1 MKELVEFINSGGWA
15 ESTQRQYERVLVKL
29 LGECCPEQMSAKDL
43 RDWLGKQGW
52 GDSLR
57 WVALCVVK
65 SYLRWRYGG
74 EHPALA
80 LKIKRQQCG
89 PQRSLK
95 MAQVQA
101 LLGSFDTSAAKGRRD
116 LALCTLMLDTGLRS
130 AEVCSLALAHVDLV
144 ERKLAVKIKGGAWSS
159 AVFSEYTEACN
170 SQWQVERE
178 RAAVRTERALFVGI
192 GGATPGRKLTTGGLR
207 AVMREWAR
215 AAGLA
220 ALSPHDLR
228 RTFATLAIR
237 AGAPSRVVQ
246 AAGRWKHIEMVER
259 YTQAITCEDMDGWYP
274 VDGAMTRKL

>member
-1 MKELVEFINSGGWA
+1 MCVEFINSGGWA
-15 ESTQRQYERVLVKL
+15 ESTQRQYEHVLEKFL
-29 LGECCPEQMSAKDL
+29 AECCPESLTAKDL
-43 RDWLGKQGW
+43 REWLGRHGW
-52 GDSLR
+52 GNSLQ

-74 EHPALA
+74 EHPALL

-89 PQRSLK
+89 PQRVLK
-95 MAQVQA
+95 MGQVQA
-101 LLGSFDTSAAKGRRD
+101 LLGSFDTSTAKGRRD
-116 LALCTLMLDTGLRS
+116 LAICTLMLDTGLRS

-144 ERKLAVKIKGGAWSS
+144 ERRLVVKIKGGAWSG
-159 AVFSEYTEACN
+159 AVFSEYTAACI
-170 SQWQVERE
+170 SQWLGERE
-178 RAAVRTERALFVGI
+178 RAAMKGERALFVGI
-192 GGATPGRKLTTGGLR
+192 GGATPGRKLTTGGMG
-207 AVMREWAR
+207 AIMRGWAR

-259 YTQAITCEDMDGWYP
+259 YTQAITPEDMDGWYP
-274 VDGAMTRKL
+274 VMGAMTRKL